1 MASANT
7 SSVKMDSGLKM
18 GRLANVGQK
27 NEKGYAQNQQ
37 AKGEVNASKAQQSAA
52 QKKKAKEKA
61 KTAKQSRRKSR

>member
-18 GRLANVGQK
+18 GFFANANK
-27 NEKGYAQNQQ
+27 KEEKGYVQNQQ

-52 QKKKAKEKA
+52 RKKKEKA
-61 KTAKQSRRKSR
+61 KAKKVKQSRRKNK